1 MLNTLSNK
9 RTITALLHNAA
20 VKWGDQPYM
29 YKKTDKGWVADSFK
43 DVDEKSSLI
52 AAFIIGKL
60 KLQRESK
67 IILIAEG
74 RPEWV
79 EAEDGIMKAGCISVP
94 LSVKLTIPEIVFRI
108 QHSDAEAVIFS
119 SNTAV
124 KTHEAL
130 KQLDVKPKL
139 LFLDEQSAFKDT
151 KIKELGYT
159 NG

>member
-60 KLQRESK
+60 KLHVFLLPCLKKKLQPLHRC
-67 IILIAEG
+67 AE
-74 RPEWV
+74 
-79 EAEDGIMKAGCISVP
+79 
-94 LSVKLTIPEIVFRI
+94 F
-108 QHSDAEAVIFS
+108 
-119 SNTAV
+119 
-124 KTHEAL
+124 
-130 KQLDVKPKL
+130 
-139 LFLDEQSAFKDT
+139 
-151 KIKELGYT
+151 
-159 NG
+159 

>member
-20 VKWGDQPYM
+20 VKWGDHPYM

-79 EAEDGIMKAGCISVP
+79 EAEDGIMKAGCI
-94 LSVKLTIPEIVFRI
+94 
-108 QHSDAEAVIFS
+108 
-119 SNTAV
+119 
-124 KTHEAL
+124 
-130 KQLDVKPKL
+130 
-139 LFLDEQSAFKDT
+139 
-151 KIKELGYT
+151 
-159 NG
+159 